1 MDYGEAEWLFT
12 KRSLAKTCLTPFSML
27 WAPQREQYL
36 KKYFRVY
43 HFSKLQ
49 FEKKP
54 VYIHLCFHLHRPI
67 PVTNSCASLGSY
79 TYYFSTYQAAIS
91 TLNFLQLLYRLVMR
105 YPFLT
110 TTLIRVKTSN
120 QNLIRTSCY
129 CIYCAKIFSEKVV
142 VRIIDQTIE

>member
-27 WAPQREQYL
+27 WAPQREQYF
-36 KKYFRVY
+36 KKSFRVY

-91 TLNFLQLLYRLVMR
+91 ILNFLQLLYRLVMR

-120 QNLIRTSCY
+120 QN
-129 CIYCAKIFSEKVV
+129 
-142 VRIIDQTIE
+142 